1 MNEASQIQRPAV
13 WPMYRSLVGIGV
25 LCAVLI
31 VLVFDGTRPI
41 IARNR
46 AEALERA
53 VFTVLPDAT
62 RRVTFTL
69 VDDRGFEP
77 VTNGD
82 GARIHAG
89 FDADDRLVG
98 VAVEANGMGYADTIS
113 LLYGYSPAA
122 ETIIGMQVLTSKETP
137 GLGDKIQ
144 TDKDF
149 LANFA
154 ALDVRLDET
163 GTALRHPVETVK
175 QGKKSEP
182 WQIDGI
188 TGATI
193 SSEAIG
199 EILAN
204 SSAYWVPLI
213 RRRIGD
219 LQTGVMNAAP

>member
-1 MNEASQIQRPAV
+1 MTETTQPARPPV

-62 RRVTFTL
+62 RRVTFAL
-69 VDDRGFEP
+69 VDERRFEP
-77 VTNGD
+77 VTNGS
-82 GARIHAG
+82 GSLLHAG

-98 VAVEANGMGYADTIS
+98 VAVEAGGMGYADTIS

-122 ETIIGMQVLTSKETP
+122 ETIVGMQVLTSKETP

-144 TDKDF
+144 TDENF

-154 ALDVRLDET
+154 ALDVKLDET
-163 GTALRHPVETVK
+163 GTTLRHRIETVK
-175 QGKKSEP
+175 QGTKSEP

-199 EILAN
+199 DILAA

-213 RRRIGD
+213 RRRLED
-219 LQTGVMNAAP
+219 LETGGIDAAP